1 MGYLLIDDT
10 TANEQNALGNW
21 LMLVAQVLCT
31 NAFYRQVMQERG
43 LEPAN
48 STESGNSR
56 NPNSENKEETIEML
70 KKMMNA
76 IQKELNDLKQ
86 KV

>member
-1 MGYLLIDDT
+1 
-10 TANEQNALGNW
+10 
-21 LMLVAQVLCT
+21 MLVAQVLCT

-43 LEPAN
+43 LEPSN
-48 STESGNSR
+48 STESGNNR
-56 NPNSENKEETIEML
+56 NNNSVNKEETIEML

-76 IQKELNDLKQ
+76 IQKEINEIKT

>member
-1 MGYLLIDDT
+1 
-10 TANEQNALGNW
+10 
-21 LMLVAQVLCT
+21 MLVAQVLCT

-43 LEPAN
+43 FEPFN
-48 STESGNSR
+48 SNDPRNNCNNNSI
-56 NPNSENKEETIEML
+56 NNAETIEML

-76 IQKELNDLKQ
+76 IQKEINEIKK

>member
-1 MGYLLIDDT
+1 
-10 TANEQNALGNW
+10 
-21 LMLVAQVLCT
+21 MLVAQVLCT